1 MAAIRAIDLAL
12 MSLFDL
18 ERPGRTCGNSRAYFV
33 IVSGAGVDHEFTVFD
48 FEHLRQCL
56 HAIAGMYTNILVPGH
71 LNCHRPLLP
80 NTASRGCVMQVL
92 L

>member
-18 ERPGRTCGNSRAYFV
+18 ERPGRTCGDSRAYFV
-33 IVSGAGVDHEFTVFD
+33 VISGARVDHKFTVFD
-48 FEHLRQCL
+48 FEHLWQRL
-56 HAIAGMYTNILVPGH
+56 HAIAGMYANGLVPGH
-71 LNCHRPLLP
+71 LNCHCPLLP
-80 NTASRGCVMQVL
+80 EAASRGCVMQVL